1 MKPGGTRCGRYAGVS
16 DSVAYALS
24 RLSTTGTSIAPAS
37 FVGQSA
43 GKVDAKTG
51 VKSKGQTQKEQS
63 AVLQSFRSGIV
74 NTLVCTCIGEE
85 GLDVGEVDLI
95 IHYDVVHSAIRNIQR
110 SGRTGRKRAGCVLQL
125 VMAGQEEIDH
135 QSNLKKQV
143 TAERTLKSLAKGNKL
158 ALFSN
163 DAVLLS
169 RAPKIVDAQF
179 SIPLSVPQSAGRVR
193 PVAHGKGVR
202 RRRERGLS
210 TQENEWMLA
219 HGYENAGAILRES
232 GAVQEDGEAAEEGD
246 GSVGQICLHRHPDF
260 QGVPTTTH
268 VISHS
273 KMSLQFVASMLRL
286 NHCRSG
292 SYEAERQAYARAKV
306 SIHALSQESQGL
318 TQGSCSQKLSQRLQG
333 LQGQVRGSRE
343 MGYPDTREQPARGKS
358 LCEDAPAEIDSAQSC
373 DDDEVVEE
381 VIIEES
387 AVMRELEQGDEDCE
401 ESDQDELEGLS
412 MEDLDEILGDDCK
425 RDVDT
430 KEMQLSGDMLL
441 EEGANVSSDGD
452 SGDDIFAAYNGK
464 SMFQNKSTEGGMHA
478 CNDLGGGEMKS
489 ASELAT
495 PFPEIAGE
503 GNHGAANIAGGIR
516 RTVSESG
523 DKRVD
528 NWEDV
533 DVVEETMDPAEW
545 ERLDAE
551 GAEGKYFIQVC
562 EREMEGESER
572 RGRDTEEDT
581 VGRAVQDL
589 IQEDRRHSEYRT
601 EGGKAAMQKEE
612 EEKRRRDH
620 EEEGRTSRLQEED
633 QGRRRRDDE
642 EQRRKAAMQ
651 GEEEEKRRRDCE
663 EERRI
668 ARLQEEEQER
678 RRRDDEENERCLRD
692 MAKVEREAP
701 RRRELAVARDLIAKK
716 AVSEKDRSA
725 SEHERQEARDCVLE
739 CARLGQKEPVVIS
752 HEDEVVAASKG
763 EQAGRI
769 DCGKQGLSVL
779 KVNLDELFP
788 MMEQGPGT
796 HPLPFV
802 SFCARVCTM

>member
-1 MKPGGTRCGRYAGVS
+1 M
-16 DSVAYALS
+16 S

-43 GKVDAKTG
+43 GKADAKTG
-51 VKSKGQTQKEQS
+51 AKSKGQTQKEQS

-163 DAVLLS
+163 DAMLLP
-169 RAPKIVDAQF
+169 RAPRVVDAQF
-179 SIPLSVPQSAGRVR
+179 NIPLPVPQSAGRVR
-193 PVAHGKGVR
+193 PVAHGKGLR

-219 HGYENAGAILRES
+219 HGYEKGGGILRES
-232 GAVQEDGEAAEEGD
+232 GAVQEDGEAEEEGD
-246 GSVGQICLHRHPDF
+246 GSVGQICLHRHPDL

-268 VISHS
+268 KISHS
-273 KMSLQFVASMLRL
+273 KMSLQFVASMLQL

-306 SIHALSQESQGL
+306 SVQAPSQESQGL
-318 TQGSCSQKLSQRLQG
+318 TQGSCSQKLSQRLQW
-333 LQGQVRGSRE
+333 QVRGSRE
-343 MGYPDTREQPARGKS
+343 MGYPDIREQPARGKS
-358 LCEDAPAEIDSAQSC
+358 LCEDVPAELDSAQSC
-373 DDDEVVEE
+373 DGDGVFEE

-387 AVMRELEQGDEDCE
+387 AVMREPEKGDEDCE
-401 ESDQDELEGLS
+401 ESDRDELEGLS
-412 MEDLDEILGDDCK
+412 MEDLDEILGDDCQ

-430 KEMQLSGDMLL
+430 KEMQLSGDMLH
-441 EEGANVSSDGD
+441 EEGANVSSDED

-464 SMFQNKSTEGGMHA
+464 SMFQQPNTEGGMHA
-478 CNDLGGGEMKS
+478 CNGLGGGEMKS
-489 ASELAT
+489 ASERAT

-503 GNHGAANIAGGIR
+503 GDAGGIR

-545 ERLDAE
+545 ELPAAE
-551 GAEGKYFIQVC
+551 EVEGNYFIQVW
-562 EREMEGESER
+562 EREVEGKSER

-589 IQEDRRHSEYRT
+589 IQEDRRRSEYQT

-612 EEKRRRDH
+612 EEKRRSDCEAER
-620 EEEGRTSRLQEED
+620 RTARLQEEEEE
-633 QGRRRRDDE
+633 RRRRDDE

-651 GEEEEKRRRDCE
+651 REEEEKRRRDCE

-668 ARLQEEEQER
+668 ARLQEEEEER
-678 RRRDDEENERCLRD
+678 RRRDDEEHERCRSD

-701 RRRELAVARDLIAKK
+701 RRRELAVARNLIAEEV
-716 AVSEKDRSA
+716 VSEKDRSA

-739 CARLGQKEPVVIS
+739 CARLGQEEPVVTS
-752 HEDEVVAASKG
+752 HEDEVVAAREG

-769 DCGKQGLSVL
+769 DCGKEGLSIL

-796 HPLPFV
+796 HPLSSV
-802 SFCARVCTM
+802 SFCARVRTT